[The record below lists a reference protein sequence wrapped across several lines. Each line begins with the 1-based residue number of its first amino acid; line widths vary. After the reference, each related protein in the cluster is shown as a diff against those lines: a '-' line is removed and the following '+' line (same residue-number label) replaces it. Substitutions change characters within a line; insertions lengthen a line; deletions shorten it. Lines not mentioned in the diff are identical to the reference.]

1 MAQSARL
8 LRVAVTCLAFLIP
21 ACGSFER
28 LGPTP
33 LDEGVIFY
41 IHADFVGSS
50 QQVDADVADFGDVE
64 GPCVTSSED
73 SATATWD
80 DCISSIR
87 VLPGWRATLYRDKN
101 FKGASIDVIEDLH
114 DLKQVSG
121 PCSGSFND
129 CASSIRVSRR

>member
-1 MAQSARL
+1 MPR
-8 LRVAVTCLAFLIP
+8 LRVVVLCLAFLIV

-33 LDEGVIFY
+33 LDEGVIVY
-41 IHADFVGSS
+41 IHADFIGSS
-50 QQVDADVADFGDVE
+50 QQVNADVADFGDVE
-64 GPCVTSSED
+64 GPCVVSSDD

-80 DCISSIR
+80 NCISSIR
-87 VLPGWRATLYRDKN
+87 VLPGWRATLYRDKD
-101 FKGASIDVIEDLH
+101 FKGASLEVDEDLPN
-114 DLKQVSG
+114 LKEMAG

>member
-1 MAQSARL
+1 MPRL
-8 LRVAVTCLAFLIP
+8 RFGVACLAFLTI

-33 LDEGVIFY
+33 LDEGVIVY
-41 IHADFVGSS
+41 IHADFIGSS
-50 QQVDADVADFGDVE
+50 QQVNSDVADFGNVE
-64 GPCVTSSED
+64 GPCVTGSDD

-87 VLPGWRATLYRDKN
+87 ILPGWRATLYRDPN
-101 FKGASIDVIEDLH
+101 FRGASIEVTEDLH
-114 DLKQVSG
+114 DLKQMSG
-121 PCSGSFND
+121 PCSNSFND